1 MPAIEPLIRLFKFNN
16 AILSKE
22 AIFIIELELFICV
35 YTKLTQ
41 IIRANYSEYFSIM
54 KFCANTEQEMI
65 DDNFLKLIL
74 NDLVLSEA
82 YSLQGIAYHIQEPED
97 VVYEVAS
104 GHNTNPSF
112 RLSRK
117 IIELHR
123 SFRPD
128 LYRKIIDKLIAE
140 HIKNIDNS

>member
-1 MPAIEPLIRLFKFNN
+1 MPAIEPFIRLFKFKFSD
-16 AILSKE
+16 LSKE
-22 AIFIIELELFICV
+22 KIYLIELELFIRV
-35 YTKLTQ
+35 YMELTQ
-41 IIRANYSEYFSIM
+41 IFRSYYREYFSIM
-54 KFCANTEQEMI
+54 KFSTNMEQEMI

-74 NDLVLSEA
+74 NDLLLSEA
-82 YSLQGIAYHIQEPED
+82 YSLEGIAYHIQEPED

-112 RLSRK
+112 KLSRK

-128 LYRKIIDKLIAE
+128 LYKKIIDNLITE
-140 HIKNIDNS
+140 HIKILDNP